1 MQIPRWFLSSL
12 VLAGSSAE
20 LHATDCGFI
29 TFALALCL
37 LEWLCFN
44 GLNRP
49 ESLDKQEFSRGVAGS
64 GQRRGGVEMAGFCG
78 DSRSICQQFE
88 GIVYLGLKQRL
99 HDRWRGENLPSPWR
113 RTQASTRKLLSA
125 DSFIL
130 VDIYQVNYPC
140 SFQLFTTT
148 STAFLTYMCVHACVC
163 VRLRLCASER
173 AVEVCLCGSSAVS
186 FGDSSQKYTSLNYFS
201 KRLI

>member
-1 MQIPRWFLSSL
+1 MNVI
-12 VLAGSSAE
+12 
-20 LHATDCGFI
+20 DCVFI

-37 LEWLCFN
+37 SEWLCFN

-49 ESLDKQEFSRGVAGS
+49 ESLDKQEFSRGVAVP
-64 GQRRGGVEMAGFCG
+64 GQRRGRLEMAGFCG

-125 DSFIL
+125 DSFIS

-140 SFQLFTTT
+140 SFLMFTTT
-148 STAFLTYMCVHACVC
+148 SAAF
-163 VRLRLCASER
+163 
-173 AVEVCLCGSSAVS
+173 
-186 FGDSSQKYTSLNYFS
+186 
-201 KRLI
+201 

>member
-1 MQIPRWFLSSL
+1 MKKIEFSL
-12 VLAGSSAE
+12 CLKEKKSLALGGSSATMN
-20 LHATDCGFI
+20 ATDCGFI

-37 LEWLCFN
+37 SEWLRFN
-44 GLNRP
+44 GLNRT

-64 GQRRGGVEMAGFCG
+64 GQRRGGVEMAGFRG

-99 HDRWRGENLPSPWR
+99 HDRWRGENLPSPWP

-125 DSFIL
+125 DSFIS

-140 SFQLFTTT
+140 SFLMFTTT
-148 STAFLTYMCVHACVC
+148 RAAFWRTCVCIHACVW
-163 VRLRLCASER
+163 RR
-173 AVEVCLCGSSAVS
+173 LCGSSGVS
-186 FGDSSQKYTSLNYFS
+186 FGPSAQKYTSLN
-201 KRLI
+201 

>member
-1 MQIPRWFLSSL
+1 MLQC
-12 VLAGSSAE
+12 
-20 LHATDCGFI
+20 DFI
-29 TFALALCL
+29 TFVLALCL
-37 LEWLCFN
+37 PQWFYFN

-49 ESLDKQEFSRGVAGS
+49 GSLDKQKFSKGVARF

-113 RTQASTRKLLSA
+113 STQASTRKLLSA

-140 SFQLFTTT
+140 SFQMFTTT
-148 STAFLTYMCVHACVC
+148 STAFWRTCMCA
-163 VRLRLCASER
+163 RLCLCAGGP
-173 AVEVCLCGSSAVS
+173 VDVWLCGSSGVS
-186 FGDSSQKYTSLNYFS
+186 FGDSSQKYTSLN
-201 KRLI
+201 

>member
-1 MQIPRWFLSSL
+1 MLL
-12 VLAGSSAE
+12 YL
-20 LHATDCGFI
+20 
-29 TFALALCL
+29 LCL
-37 LEWLCFN
+37 LRWLFFN
-44 GLNRP
+44 GLNSP
-49 ESLDKQEFSRGVAGS
+49 ESLDKQEFSRGVAGL

-140 SFQLFTTT
+140 SFQMFTTTT
-148 STAFLTYMCVHACVC
+148 STAFWRACMCL
-163 VRLRLCASER
+163 RLRSCASER
-173 AVEVCLCGSSAVS
+173 AAEVCLCVFGVS
-186 FGDSSQKYTSLNYFS
+186 FDDSSQKYTSLN
-201 KRLI
+201 